1 MQGRVFAIITL
12 GFASLFLI
20 GAAGAASESYF
31 ETAALPDTHDVIC
44 RQDRMDLDRPDLDRP
59 NCSAHRVS
67 TTFGRQMMAMTLTH
81 EREHED

>member
-20 GAAGAASESYF
+20 GAAGAASDSYF
-31 ETAALPDTHDVIC
+31 ETVALTDTHDVAC
-44 RQDRMDLDRPDLDRP
+44 LKDRMDLDRPDLDRP

-67 TTFGRQMMAMTLTH
+67 TTFGRQVMAVSLTQQ
-81 EREHED
+81 REHED